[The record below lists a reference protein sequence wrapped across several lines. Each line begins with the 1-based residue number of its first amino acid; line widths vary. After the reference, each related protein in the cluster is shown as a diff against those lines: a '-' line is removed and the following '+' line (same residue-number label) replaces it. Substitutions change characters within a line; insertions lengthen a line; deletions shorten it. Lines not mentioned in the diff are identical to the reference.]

1 MTQQV
6 CPAPRGVKREAV
18 FQGKQRIP
26 GLWVRETK
34 SGPVFEVQKR
44 VDGRMRRIKLRA
56 ANKTDAINEARTLTV
71 DVQRGD
77 VQLGDRTLTVTALR
91 DSYLDR
97 ERGVLGTRRART
109 VDLHEQ
115 QLRDHVIPLL
125 GPRTKA
131 CDVTAVHLRRMI
143 DTLTAHGLAGSSVRG
158 CVSAAS
164 AMFKHGVRDLGTLP
178 RNPVRDLDRG
188 DRPSGKRRS
197 EPRYLTVA
205 QVESI
210 FAEMTDVFRPVAAT
224 CFWAALRIS
233 EALALRWEDIDFKAG
248 TVAVPGTK
256 TAASRASVPLLPALA
271 RELQAHRARQAANGF
286 EQVQPEASVFVT
298 SSGPLTRQ
306 AERVAG
312 VAGRSRTRGPQPV
325 MAQNRLACTTSG
337 TALRRTPS
345 PCGSPTRRWLGST
358 PARQPAGNPH
368 RHAGLREGE
377 AEKLWRSARRRG
389 VRPSEPGPACRVT
402 TTGSCDAK
410 TTRSARAAKPDP
422 CFLAVP

>member
-224 CFWAALRIS
+224 CFGAALRIS

-298 SSGPLTRQ
+298 SSGRSP
-306 AERVAG
+306 
-312 VAGRSRTRGPQPV
+312 GRR
-325 MAQNRLACTTSG
+325 N
-337 TALRRTPS
+337 ALRALQVAAGHAGLNRDGAEPVGLHDLRHSLAANAFALRLTDPEVARLMRHANPQVTRTVY
-345 PCGSPTRRWLGST
+345 
-358 PARQPAGNPH
+358 
-368 RHAGLREGE
+368 AGLREGE
-377 AEKLWRSARRRG
+377 AEKLGGRLVAEG
-389 VRPSEPGPACRVT
+389 FGQ
-402 TTGSCDAK
+402 
-410 TTRSARAAKPDP
+410 
-422 CFLAVP
+422 